1 CAREE
6 PNWGLPKKE
15 RVGNSLDVW

>member
-1 CAREE
+1 CSREE
-6 PNWGLPKKE
+6 PNWGLPKKQ

>member
-6 PNWGLPKKE
+6 PSWGLPKKQ

>member
-6 PNWGLPKKE
+6 PNWGLPKKQ

>member
-1 CAREE
+1 CVREE
-6 PNWGLPKKE
+6 PNWGLPKKQ